1 MAYSW
6 PPLDGAG
13 GASSQLQGPERCS
26 PRTVRVRSFW
36 VFFALSFKIQS
47 PVPTAG
53 IFRTIL
59 RISFQL
65 MVPYPVCQL
74 CYGFFFF
81 FSYTLWG
88 NHFNEIVGWKGN
100 KYLCYSSIWTK
111 EHLFLKCTNNNNNNN
126 SPSPFLYL
134 YPNLPNQNL
143 QRWGL
148 RMQFLKA
155 PWVILRHSQSW
166 EPLC

>member
-1 MAYSW
+1 MVLLPSSRAQKGAPLGQFVSAPSGFFLLYLLKSSPQSQLLVSSGQSSEFLSSW
-6 PPLDGAG
+6 WYLILS
-13 GASSQLQGPERCS
+13 ASSVMGL
-26 PRTVRVRSFW
+26 
-36 VFFALSFKIQS
+36 
-47 PVPTAG
+47 
-53 IFRTIL
+53 
-59 RISFQL
+59 
-65 MVPYPVCQL
+65 
-74 CYGFFFF
+74 FFF

-134 YPNLPNQNL
+134 YPNLPNRNL